1 MARNAMLAH
10 HTSALSFDFD
20 ELYSRVSIS
29 RVLRQY
35 PPLGTPRSS
44 TVPEVMLEHGIS
56 REILEN
62 WQERYETDIETDARR
77 GILCAE
83 VARFVSV

>member
-1 MARNAMLAH
+1 
-10 HTSALSFDFD
+10 
-20 ELYSRVSIS
+20 
-29 RVLRQY
+29 
-35 PPLGTPRSS
+35 
-44 TVPEVMLEHGIS
+44 MLEHGIS